1 MRQIQQLVNVLTV
14 VFRLKKDGQRE
25 QAPEVIEHGL
35 KEALGAGVKDLLEMD
50 HDQLLELC
58 SNGGQ
63 INSELVFVLAE
74 LLEQQAELIEGQDFG
89 QSRLASSKSLMLYK
103 QLVAS
108 GESVPFD
115 IYERIERLQS
125 ILSE

>member
-14 VFRLKKDGQRE
+14 VFRLKKDGLQE

-35 KEALGAGVKDLLEMD
+35 KEALGAGVKDLLEMEL
-50 HDQLLELC
+50 DQLLEIC

-74 LLEQQAELIEGQDFG
+74 LLEQQAELTEEQDVEL
-89 QSRLASSKSLMLYK
+89 SRSATGKSLSLYK